1 MPTTYGRSPW
11 LAAFSKARIPA
22 YPQHRGTQIVD
33 AVVVGGGLTGCLTA
47 YAFAAAGVKVVL
59 LEAHRVGQGTTASAA
74 GWISDDPGVSFAD
87 LEKTLGLRGT
97 RGAFQLWH
105 RAALDFI
112 ALLRRLDV
120 KCGLEAQPSIT
131 AALTP
136 DQAARLKREQKVR
149 RAAGLD
155 APLLAPRVVKPELGL
170 DAVSG
175 LRARDGALLDPYRAC
190 LGIAAAANARGCP
203 VFERSAVRK
212 ITFTR
217 KSVEV
222 FSASG
227 SLRAKRVVIATGV
240 PTPLFKSLARHF
252 WFRTSYLAL
261 TAPVP
266 ARIRQQ
272 LGRRKTVLRDAAD
285 PPHVV
290 RWIDEARL
298 LVTGADGDAAPLR
311 LRDKTIV
318 QRTGQLMY
326 ELSTMYPDVSGIQP
340 SHGWAADYARTA
352 DGLPYL
358 GPHRNFPWHLF
369 AFGDASHSVTGAY
382 LASRVLLRH
391 YFEEMDPGDK
401 AFAFHR

>member
-1 MPTTYGRSPW
+1 MPTKYGHSPW
-11 LAAFSKARIPA
+11 LDAFPKARVPA
-22 YPQHRGTQIVD
+22 YPQHRGTQNVD
-33 AVVVGGGLTGCLTA
+33 AVIVGGGLTGCLTA

-59 LEAHRVGQGTTASAA
+59 LEANRLGQGTT
-74 GWISDDPGVSFAD
+74 
-87 LEKTLGLRGT
+87 LGAKPARQ
-97 RGAFQLWH
+97 AFQLW
-105 RAALDFI
+105 RRSALDFI

-120 KCGLEAQPSIT
+120 KCALEAQPSIT
-131 AALTP
+131 AALTA
-136 DQAARLKREQKVR
+136 DQAARLKREQKMR

-155 APLLAPRVVKPELGL
+155 APLLAPRVIKPESGL
-170 DAVSG
+170 DAISG
-175 LRARDGALLDPYRAC
+175 LRARDGAVLDPYRAC
-190 LGIAAAANARGCP
+190 LGIAAAAKERGAAI
-203 VFERSAVRK
+203 FERSAVRK

-227 SLRAKRVVIATGV
+227 SLRAKRAIIATGI

-252 WFRTSYLAL
+252 WFRTRYLAL
-261 TAPVP
+261 TEPVP

-272 LGRRKTVLRDAAD
+272 LGRRTTVVGDAAE

-290 RWIDEARL
+290 RWIDRARM
-298 LVTGADGDAAPLR
+298 LVAGADGDAVPER
-311 LRDKTIV
+311 LRAKTII

-326 ELSTMYPDVSGIQP
+326 ELSTMYPDVSGVQP
-340 SHGWAADYARTA
+340 SHGWATNYARTT

-391 YFEEMDPGDK
+391 YSDEMDPADN